1 LPFYGYKTVIAQ
13 TSLPCFKLDFIGIRK
28 KLVAYTIEDGSC
40 TFFAAYKTEMDLSTT
55 GVPKTDG

>member
-40 TFFAAYKTEMDLSTT
+40 IMLATYKTKIDLSAT
-55 GVPKTDG
+55 GVIMAGG